1 MSQRLFLAV
10 SLSDA
15 LREKVSAWTE
25 ALRRKHAGWRW
36 VAAANLHL
44 TLRFYGE
51 TGEETAEGLRE
62 RLSHYGERE
71 GPFRLE
77 LAGWGAFPSASRPR
91 VLWIGVSGEI
101 APLERLAERAE
112 RDAVDLGFE
121 PERRRF
127 HPHLTVARA
136 ARGRGSPSL
145 PSRDEPGEPRFG
157 DMPVDRL
164 VLYRSQLGPQGPTY
178 DRVLEVPLDGR
189 SGTGAG

>member
-1 MSQRLFLAV
+1 MKGRLFLAV
-10 SLSDA
+10 PLSDS
-15 LREKVSAWTE
+15 LRENVSAWTDE
-25 ALRRKHAGWRW
+25 LRREHSGWRW
-36 VAAANLHL
+36 VTAANLHL

-51 TGEETAEGLRE
+51 TGEETAARLRD
-62 RLSHYGERE
+62 RLSLYRDIE

-77 LAGWGAFPSASRPR
+77 LAGWGAFPSVSRPR
-91 VLWIGVSGEI
+91 VLWIGVGGEVG
-101 APLERLAERAE
+101 PLERLAERAE

-145 PSRDEPGEPRFG
+145 PPGGEPGEPRFG

-178 DRVLEVPLDGR
+178 DRVLEVPLGGR